1 MEKSLEQFVSKNKKG
16 WQKKSLIA
24 FLKNKIETVQIG
36 TLQLI
41 FLCYKKLLV

>member
-24 FLKNKIETVQIG
+24 FLKKIETVQIG

-41 FLCYKKLLV
+41 FLCYKTLLV